1 MNIIFVGLLICVIF
15 IAQSTTTNPNLDDK
29 LTDKEIENS
38 VQCYE
43 PSQDRENFCSVFPF
57 RTTVGGPLQQ
67 STLALISASAIC
79 DKAENLLHVHKIF
92 GCYVGL
98 GICHPGKTWSIPKGS
113 SVDGFKEM
121 LRTQTFKVVGNT
133 DKREPVMCKSTC
145 KQAIDLIMSCNNLG
159 IDLEHK
165 ICSELP
171 DEDCIDNAK
180 MVEFLKSGSS
190 AKGFKLSSVTFLS
203 LCVSLTVLSIFF

>member
-145 KQAIDLIMSCNNLG
+145 KQAIDLIMSALLLLLFKCFHL
-159 IDLEHK
+159 
-165 ICSELP
+165 
-171 DEDCIDNAK
+171 
-180 MVEFLKSGSS
+180 FLVLK
-190 AKGFKLSSVTFLS
+190 AFFLIS
-203 LCVSLTVLSIFF
+203 IITHEAHFLIFFFCRRKGYLNVKRN